1 MGRFK
6 LFVPLIVL
14 LILLPLFYVGL
25 SLDPS
30 AMPSALIGNPVPDFE
45 LTTLEDESRT
55 VTAKQ
60 LRGEVL
66 LLNVWATWCFACK
79 AEHPYLVRLAE
90 QEGVKIIGINY
101 KDERAPAQKWLKD
114 LHNPY
119 EYSLFDNEGRLGLD
133 LGVTGAPETY
143 VIDREGVVR
152 YRHIGV
158 VDERVWQETLKP
170 LYQSLSKN

>member
-1 MGRFK
+1 MGRLK
-6 LFVPLIVL
+6 LFVPLIAL

-25 SLDPS
+25 SLDPNS
-30 AMPSALIGNPVPDFE
+30 MPSALVGNPVPEFE
-45 LTTLEDESRT
+45 LPMLEDDTKIIRSDDL
-55 VTAKQ
+55 K
-60 LRGEVL
+60 GEVA
-66 LLNVWATWCFACK
+66 LLNIWATWCFACK
-79 AEHPYLVRLAE
+79 AEHPYLVRLAK

-101 KDERAPAQKWLKD
+101 RDERAPAQKWLKE

-119 EYSLFDNEGRLGLD
+119 QYSLFDKEGRLGLD

-143 VIDREGVVR
+143 VIDRQGIVR

-170 LYQSLSKN
+170 LYQSLSAN